1 VIIHKERGRN
11 QRNHRNHHK
20 NHPPRGEMRVLME
33 EIYLM
38 GEVEI
43 ITHHNHH

>member
-1 VIIHKERGRN
+1 MTSTYKGMIIFS
-11 QRNHRNHHK
+11 
-20 NHPPRGEMRVLME
+20 GEMRVLME